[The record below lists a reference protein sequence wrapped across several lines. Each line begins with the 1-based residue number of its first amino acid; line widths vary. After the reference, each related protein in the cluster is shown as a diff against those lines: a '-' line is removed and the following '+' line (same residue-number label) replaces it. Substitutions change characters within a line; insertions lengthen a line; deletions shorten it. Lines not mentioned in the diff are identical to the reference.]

1 MTSFLSTA
9 ALLALVLSP
18 LQAAGQDGQP
28 PTSVE
33 IVAKRDAEWASYRHA
48 YKASANFERIMRSR
62 PLIQAHMQ
70 IMPLREGLPLAG
82 LRIELTGET
91 VAQELAVDAIGRAVL
106 PMLKQAFEED
116 AVLRL
121 NRQKRGIFA
130 SPAATRSGKKR
141 AGCTARRNCGKHANN

>member
-1 MTSFLSTA
+1 
-9 ALLALVLSP
+9 
-18 LQAAGQDGQP
+18 
-28 PTSVE
+28 
-33 IVAKRDAEWASYRHA
+33 
-48 YKASANFERIMRSR
+48 
-62 PLIQAHMQ
+62 MQ

-141 AGCTARRNCGKHANN
+141 AGCMARRNCGKHANN